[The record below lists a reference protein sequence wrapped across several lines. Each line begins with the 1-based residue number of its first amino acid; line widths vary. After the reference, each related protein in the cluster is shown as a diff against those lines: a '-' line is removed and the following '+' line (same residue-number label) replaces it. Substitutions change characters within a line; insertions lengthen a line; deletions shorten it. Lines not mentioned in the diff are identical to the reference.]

1 MLQRVGG
8 LGRGRHGSA
17 MARAITAARSS
28 EDTSSDPRRHGLK
41 RVTELAALEEQHA
54 HRALEPEL
62 AQELLDFA
70 TRSFIMWD
78 VKGYIDDC
86 VCCIGITIYTNLI
99 LWLIIGSN
107 RFRMV

>member
-17 MARAITAARSS
+17 MARAITAARST

-70 TRSFIMWD
+70 SRSFIMWD

-86 VCCIGITIYTNLI
+86 VCCIGITNYYNIYKSYLMVN
-99 LWLIIGSN
+99 N
-107 RFRMV
+107 R